1 MKWRLGGDRRLGR
14 VRKGRKREQ
23 RRLWTEWNSK
33 EGPWGKGGLGR
44 ARGMGRKMEGKGKG
58 EAGIGKGK
66 MGKRRGR

>member
-33 EGPWGKGGLGR
+33 EGPGERRSGKEEGKGGGV
-44 ARGMGRKMEGKGKG
+44 RKSPGQQQLSS
-58 EAGIGKGK
+58 
-66 MGKRRGR
+66 

>member
-33 EGPWGKGGLGR
+33 EGPGER
-44 ARGMGRKMEGKGKG
+44 RSGKG
-58 EAGIGKGK
+58 EGDGKENGR
-66 MGKRRGR
+66 KREGGSGNWERENG